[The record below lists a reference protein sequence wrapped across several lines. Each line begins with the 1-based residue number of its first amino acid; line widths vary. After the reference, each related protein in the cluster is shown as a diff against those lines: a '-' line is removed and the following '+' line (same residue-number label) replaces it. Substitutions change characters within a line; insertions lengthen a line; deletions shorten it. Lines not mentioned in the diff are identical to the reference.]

1 MKKDILKAQLNMKQK
16 ELELLAQDLKAQ
28 WDEGF
33 MLVPNHFKVQLVDE
47 GWIDVNKSTP
57 PNGQMVLVWME
68 YDDNGNTCQT
78 YGFGQY
84 DGDGWIVF
92 LQEATQILAWSTL
105 PEPYVREE

>member
-1 MKKDILKAQLNMKQK
+1 MKKVILKAQLNMKQK

-57 PNGQMVLVWME
+57 PKGQMVLVWME
-68 YDDNGNTCQT
+68 YEDNGNTCQI

-92 LQEATQILAWSTL
+92 LQEATQVLAWSTL